1 MPPTQPRYI
10 PRYPSSVAV
19 PQVSQPITSE
29 LYPLLPYFLGIKSTY
44 CKCTNKI
51 NAESESLQR
60 SLICVSLYAFV
71 LTVFSSK
78 EEKGMLWEQEKGHW
92 CVGVSPTVAC
102 SAGGG
107 HLAWRYTLIT
117 EQCHQNVWTKLFEPV
132 VSACESQL
140 LTVFLCPCGPKSV
153 RIYLFSFAHFC
164 VCWYLKTVWSINSVI
179 KCHYQY
185 ITHYFA
191 TINKNGMELYE
202 FFYFHRDLLAL
213 TKCFLCVVRCM
224 RCSLWK
230 SFMLTGVRINSCW
243 YLLSE
248 MESQF

>member
-78 EEKGMLWEQEKGHW
+78 EEKGMLWEQEKVHW

-117 EQCHQNVWTKLFEPV
+117 EQCHRNLWTKLFEPV

-202 FFYFHRDLLAL
+202 FFLLPQRFVGTDKMFSLCGPLHAVL
-213 TKCFLCVVRCM
+213 TLKIIYVNW
-224 RCSLWK
+224 STYK
-230 SFMLTGVRINSCW
+230 
-243 YLLSE
+243 
-248 MESQF
+248 